1 MWNFSGRQNDVQ
13 GQLDRYNGNWLSG
26 IKFIDEA
33 RLGPQTNLPTD
44 VTENKGRNVYFM
56 LPFLLGIIGLLY
68 HIKWDKENFFVLFM
82 FFAFTGFAIIFYT
95 NPKPF
100 EPRERDYAIVG
111 SFYIYAIWVGFGVLA
126 LYEYLKNFANKKA
139 VAIAISVI
147 SLLAVP
153 TLMGFENWDD
163 HDRSNR
169 YTTHLNAQSYLESC
183 DPNSIM
189 FTIGD
194 NDTFPL
200 WYMQEVE
207 GVRTD
212 IKLVNTSL
220 FATDWYIDQMKRATY
235 DAPPIPSQLNHD
247 DYKYGSLDAA
257 YYFEELF
264 PTLKDSVLPINDYM
278 QWIESKNKVTFYD
291 IDGDGNEEKVLP
303 TRNIRIP
310 VNKEN
315 VLEYGVVAAKDA
327 DKIVD
332 YIDIEIGRG
341 IAKNRILM
349 LDILANFD
357 WKRPIYFTGG
367 AFADEEYIW
376 LKDYLQLDGMAY
388 KLVPIKT
395 SMNVVNPDG
404 TVTKKSPF
412 DMGRIDP
419 EKMYA
424 NIQKLDWRNIND
436 GKIYLDEQTKRSS
449 ISMRNNLMRL
459 SDAFVAKGDTVK
471 ALEILDLSIEKM
483 PIKDFSH
490 FSLSVGYPEMYYLL
504 GEPEKARSAA
514 EALIKIFKEQLI
526 WLAEFPKE
534 DSDQIFEEIDNNLLM
549 YRNIIATQIDRFD
562 IDEEYK
568 TDKQNEFIETVKL
581 FNHLMPEE
589 E

>member
-1 MWNFSGRQNDVQ
+1 M
-13 GQLDRYNGNWLSG
+13 
-26 IKFIDEA
+26 A
-33 RLGPQTNLPTD
+33 
-44 VTENKGRNVYFM
+44 
-56 LPFLLGIIGLLY
+56 
-68 HIKWDKENFFVLFM
+68 H
-82 FFAFTGFAIIFYT
+82 
-95 NPKPF
+95 
-100 EPRERDYAIVG
+100 
-111 SFYIYAIWVGFGVLA
+111 
-126 LYEYLKNFANKKA
+126 
-139 VAIAISVI
+139 
-147 SLLAVP
+147 
-153 TLMGFENWDD
+153 
-163 HDRSNR
+163 
-169 YTTHLNAQSYLESC
+169 
-183 DPNSIM
+183 
-189 FTIGD
+189 
-194 NDTFPL
+194 
-200 WYMQEVE
+200 
-207 GVRTD
+207 
-212 IKLVNTSL
+212 
-220 FATDWYIDQMKRATY
+220 
-235 DAPPIPSQLNHD
+235 
-247 DYKYGSLDAA
+247 
-257 YYFEELF
+257 EL
-264 PTLKDSVLPINDYM
+264 
-278 QWIESKNKVTFYD
+278 Q
-291 IDGDGNEEKVLP
+291 KVLP
-303 TRNIRIP
+303 QAVTG
-310 VNKEN
+310 E
-315 VLEYGVVAAKDA
+315 KDA
-327 DKIVD
+327 EKIVD

-395 SMNVVNPDG
+395 SMNVINPDG

-459 SDAFVAKGDTVK
+459 SDAFATQGDTVK